1 MEGWRKE
8 VFKKIDIA
16 ENLIIAVDLDG
27 LLLDNEIISYLE
39 SKNYVFVEYTDYA
52 FFRYKYELEYR
63 KNIFY
68 NKKKYIFRVTTE
80 EISIPYD
87 LLQDGFYCELS
98 YSDIFTTI
106 DSDII
111 HLIDKKDID
120 PLYAI
125 HEEFSYGI
133 TRQESLKLIT
143 TRVYKIPYD
152 NVESIAELYKLIL
165 NIQYANLSLPDIF
178 IIFIADELS
187 KIAAFN
193 SLDIYRFLSS
203 PAYFFSILQEE
214 WETFVSAI
222 ENNTKKSALHPFN
235 DKTLWSLVDNLFLEK
250 KLKPIKTTKPDLYSK
265 TYIAGLI
272 IKEDDNLID
281 SANYLFSSI
290 NKLLSEKINKNVWLN
305 ISEKYAELSLLA
317 ISNEVISDGY
327 KKEIKELDIRIN
339 TQFLEWLLQNYAL
352 LINMPHLPSPVM
364 VHHIPHYFASKKH
377 NKLALIVIDGMNYCQ
392 WKKIKYILSAQDT
405 KLLFDE
411 KAVFSWIPTI
421 TSISRQAV
429 FSGKI
434 PDEFAL
440 SITTT
445 NKEKSEWQE
454 FWQNSGIHTSY
465 VQYIKG
471 LGKKKYK
478 NLKEFN
484 NPKTKVMGIVIDIID
499 RLTHNALLGNKGLST
514 EIKTWMHS
522 KYLLNIITELLEDKF
537 EIYITSDHGNKE
549 SIGIGKVHDGVLAD
563 LKGQRVRLY
572 ESEVLLKG
580 NLDQNMSYTWKCP
593 GIPKKYQIMFAK
605 NNYAYINKDEN
616 AICHGGISMEEVVVP
631 FIKIERK
638 GKNRVNEKSS
648 RF

>member
-1 MEGWRKE
+1 MDGNLEGWRKE
-8 VFKKIDIA
+8 VLKKIDITDK
-16 ENLIIAVDLDG
+16 LIIVVDLDG
-27 LLLDNEIISYLE
+27 LLLDKKIISYLK
-39 SKNYVFVEYTDYA
+39 SKYYTLIEYTDYA

-63 KNIFY
+63 ENILF
-68 NKKKYIFRVTTE
+68 KRKKYILRVTTE
-80 EISIPYD
+80 EIFIPYD
-87 LLQDGFYCELS
+87 LLQEAFYCELS
-98 YSDIFTTI
+98 YADIFTTI

-111 HLIDKKDID
+111 HLMDKKDID
-120 PLYAI
+120 LLYAI
-125 HEEFSYGI
+125 HEEFPYGI

-165 NIQYANLSLPDIF
+165 NIQYANLSLPAIF
-178 IIFIADELS
+178 IRFIADELS
-187 KIAAFN
+187 KIPAFN

-203 PAYFFSILQEE
+203 FAYFLSVLQEE
-214 WETFVSAI
+214 WEIFTLAI
-222 ENNTKKSALHPFN
+222 ENNQEESISHPFK

-250 KLKPIKTTKPDLYSK
+250 KLKPIKTTKQDLYSK

-272 IKEDDNLID
+272 IKEDDNLIN
-281 SANYLFSSI
+281 SANYLFNSI

-305 ISEKYAELSLLA
+305 LSEKYAELSLLA

-377 NKLALIVIDGMNYCQ
+377 NKLVLIVIDGMNYCQ
-392 WKKIKYILSAQDT
+392 WKQIKYILSAQDT
-405 KLLFDE
+405 ELLFDE
-411 KAVFSWIPTI
+411 KAVFSWIPTT
-421 TSISRQAV
+421 TSISRQAI

-434 PDEFAL
+434 PAEFAL

-499 RLTHNALLGNKGLST
+499 KLTHNALLGNKGLST

-522 KYLLNIITELLEDKF
+522 NYLLNIITELLEDKF

-572 ESEVLLKG
+572 ESEALLD
-580 NLDQNMSYTWKCP
+580 NSFNDNTSYVWECP
-593 GIPKKYQIMFAK
+593 GIPENYLIMFAK
-605 NNYAYINKDEN
+605 HNYAYINKDES
-616 AICHGGISMEEVVVP
+616 AICHGGMSMEEVVVP

-638 GKNRVNEKSS
+638 GK
-648 RF
+648 

>member
-1 MEGWRKE
+1 MDGNLEGWRKE
-8 VFKKIDIA
+8 VLKKIDITDK
-16 ENLIIAVDLDG
+16 LIIVVDPDG
-27 LLLDNEIISYLE
+27 LLLDKKIISYLK
-39 SKNYVFVEYTDYA
+39 SKNYTLIEYTDYA
-52 FFRYKYELEYR
+52 FFRYKYELKYR
-63 KNIFY
+63 ENILF
-68 NKKKYIFRVTTE
+68 KRKKYILRVTTE

-87 LLQDGFYCELS
+87 LLQEAFYCELS

-111 HLIDKKDID
+111 HLMDKKDIG
-120 PLYAI
+120 PLYTI
-125 HEEFSYGI
+125 HEEFPHGI

-165 NIQYANLSLPDIF
+165 NIQYANLSLPVIF
-178 IIFIADELS
+178 IRFIADELS
-187 KIAAFN
+187 KITALSA
-193 SLDIYRFLSS
+193 LDIYRFLSS

-214 WETFVSAI
+214 WEAFVSAI
-222 ENNTKKSALHPFN
+222 ENNTKKSAVHPFN

-250 KLKPIKTTKPDLYSK
+250 KLKPIKTKKPDLYSK

-281 SANYLFSSI
+281 SANYLFSST

-317 ISNEVISDGY
+317 ISNEVISNDY

-339 TQFLEWLLQNYAL
+339 AQFLEWLLQNYAM

-392 WKKIKYILSAQDT
+392 WKQIKYILSAQDAE
-405 KLLFDE
+405 LLFDE

-421 TSISRQAV
+421 TSISRQAI

-499 RLTHNALLGNKGLST
+499 KLTHNALLGNKGLST

-522 KYLLNIITELLEDKF
+522 NYLLNIITELLEDKF

-572 ESEVLLKG
+572 EGKALLD
-580 NLDQNMSYTWKCP
+580 NSFNDNTSYVWKCP
-593 GIPKKYQIMFAK
+593 GIPENYHIMFAK
-605 NNYAYINKDEN
+605 HNYAYINKDES
-616 AICHGGISMEEVVVP
+616 AICHGGMSMEEVVVP

-638 GKNRVNEKSS
+638 GK
-648 RF
+648 

>member
-1 MEGWRKE
+1 M
-8 VFKKIDIA
+8 
-16 ENLIIAVDLDG
+16 
-27 LLLDNEIISYLE
+27 
-39 SKNYVFVEYTDYA
+39 
-52 FFRYKYELEYR
+52 
-63 KNIFY
+63 
-68 NKKKYIFRVTTE
+68 TTE
-80 EISIPYD
+80 GASIPYD
-87 LLQDGFYCELS
+87 LLQEGFYFELS
-98 YSDIFTTI
+98 YANIFKSI

-111 HLIDKKDID
+111 HLMEKKDID
-120 PLYAI
+120 LLYNI
-125 HEEFSYGI
+125 YNEFPYNIS
-133 TRQESLKLIT
+133 RQESLKLIT
-143 TRVYKIPYD
+143 TRVYKIPYN

-165 NIQYANLSLPDIF
+165 NIQYANLCLPDIF
-178 IIFIADELS
+178 IKFIAEELS
-187 KIAAFN
+187 KIPVFN
-193 SLDIYRFLSS
+193 LLDIHRFLSS
-203 PAYFFSILQEE
+203 PAYFFSTLQEE
-214 WETFVSAI
+214 WGSFIYAI
-222 ENNTKKSALHPFN
+222 ENNPEKSALHPFS

-250 KLKPIKTTKPDLYSK
+250 KLKPVKTAKPILYSE
-265 TYIAGLI
+265 TYYSGLL

-290 NKLLSEKINKNVWLN
+290 NKLLSEKINKNIWLN

-317 ISNEVISDGY
+317 VSNEAISDSY
-327 KKEIKELDIRIN
+327 KKEIKELDSRIN

-352 LINMPHLPSPVM
+352 LINMPYLPSPVM

-377 NKLALIVIDGMNYCQ
+377 NKLALIVIDGMNYGQ
-392 WKKIKYILSAQDT
+392 WKQIKYILSAQDAE
-405 KLLFDE
+405 LLFDE

-421 TSISRQAV
+421 TSISRQTI

-440 SITTT
+440 SMTTT

-454 FWQNSGIHTSY
+454 FWLNSGIHTSY

-471 LGKKKYK
+471 LGKKNYK

-499 RLTHNALLGNKGLST
+499 KLTHNALLGNKGLST

-522 KYLLNIITELLEDKF
+522 NYLLNIITELLEDKF

-549 SIGIGKVHDGVLAD
+549 SIGIGKVSDGVLAE

-572 ESEVLLKG
+572 ESKALLD
-580 NLDQNMSYTWKCP
+580 NSFDNNTSYAWKCP
-593 GIPKKYQIMFAK
+593 GIPENYHMMFAK
-605 NNYAYINKDEN
+605 FNYAYINKDES
-616 AICHGGISMEEVVVP
+616 AICHGGMSMEEVVVP

-638 GKNRVNEKSS
+638 GQNRINEKSS

>member
-1 MEGWRKE
+1 MDGNLEGWRKE
-8 VFKKIDIA
+8 VLKKIDIA
-16 ENLIIAVDLDG
+16 ENLIIAVDPDG
-27 LLLDNEIISYLE
+27 LLLDKEIIPYLK
-39 SKNYVFVEYTDYA
+39 SKNYTLVEYTDYA

-63 KNIFY
+63 ENILF
-68 NKKKYIFRVTTE
+68 KRKKYILRVTIEAT
-80 EISIPYD
+80 SIPYD
-87 LLQDGFYCELS
+87 LLQEGLFCELS

-111 HLIDKKDID
+111 NLMDKKDID
-120 PLYAI
+120 LLYSL
-125 HEEFSYGI
+125 HGEFLYGI

-165 NIQYANLSLPDIF
+165 NIQYANLSLPAIF
-178 IIFIADELS
+178 IRFISDELS
-187 KIAAFN
+187 KIPAFN

-203 PAYFFSILQEE
+203 PAYFLSILQEE
-214 WETFVSAI
+214 WENFVSAI
-222 ENNTKKSALHPFN
+222 ENNTKKSKLHPFN

-250 KLKPIKTTKPDLYSK
+250 KLKPIKTTKPILYSK
-265 TYIAGLI
+265 TYYPGLL
-272 IKEDDNLID
+272 IKEDDNLIN

-290 NKLLSEKINKNVWLN
+290 NKLLSEKINKNVLFD

-339 TQFLEWLLQNYAL
+339 AQFLEWLLQNYAL

-364 VHHIPHYFASKKH
+364 VHHIPHYFVSKKH

-392 WKKIKYILSAQDT
+392 WKQIKYLLSTQDNQ
-405 KLLFDE
+405 LLFDE

-421 TSISRQAV
+421 TSISRQAI

-434 PDEFAL
+434 PDEFAM

-445 NKEKSEWQE
+445 NREKGEWQE
-454 FWQNSGIHTSY
+454 FWQNNGIHPSY
-465 VQYIKG
+465 VQYVKG

-484 NPKTKVMGIVIDIID
+484 NPKTKIMGIVIDIID
-499 RLTHNALLGNKGLST
+499 KLTHNALLGNKGLST
-514 EIKTWMHS
+514 EIRTWMQS
-522 KYLLNIITELLEDKF
+522 KYLLNIITEFLEDNF

-549 SIGIGKVHDGVLAD
+549 SIGVGKAHDGVLAD
-563 LKGQRVRLY
+563 LKGQRARLY
-572 ESEVLLKG
+572 ESKALLD
-580 NLDQNMSYTWKCP
+580 NSFDNNISYVWKCP
-593 GIPKKYQIMFAK
+593 GIPENYHIMFAK
-605 NNYAYINKDEN
+605 HNYAYINKDES
-616 AICHGGISMEEVVVP
+616 AICHGGMSMEEVVIP
-631 FIKIERK
+631 FIKIGRK
-638 GKNRVNEKSS
+638 GK
-648 RF
+648 

>member
-1 MEGWRKE
+1 MDGNLEGWRKE
-8 VFKKIDIA
+8 VLKKIDISDK
-16 ENLIIAVDLDG
+16 LIIIVDPDR
-27 LLLDNEIISYLE
+27 LLLDKEIISYLKN
-39 SKNYVFVEYTDYA
+39 KNYTLIEYTDYA

-63 KNIFY
+63 ENILF
-68 NKKKYIFRVTTE
+68 KRKKYTLRVTTE
-80 EISIPYD
+80 DISIPYD
-87 LLQDGFYCELS
+87 LLQEAFYCELS

-106 DSDII
+106 DLDII
-111 HLIDKKDID
+111 HLMDKKDID
-120 PLYAI
+120 LLYAI
-125 HEEFSYGI
+125 YEEFTYGI

-165 NIQYANLSLPDIF
+165 NIQYANLNLPDIF
-178 IIFIADELS
+178 IRFIADELS
-187 KIAAFN
+187 KIPAFN

-203 PAYFFSILQEE
+203 PAYFLSVLQEE
-214 WETFVSAI
+214 WETFTLAI
-222 ENNTKKSALHPFN
+222 ENNQEESILHPFK

-250 KLKPIKTTKPDLYSK
+250 KLKPIKTTKPTLYSK
-265 TYIAGLI
+265 TYYPGLL
-272 IKEDDNLID
+272 IKEDDNLIN

-305 ISEKYAELSLLA
+305 ISEKYAELFLLA

-392 WKKIKYILSAQDT
+392 WKQIKHILSTQDT
-405 KLLFDE
+405 ELLFDE

-421 TSISRQAV
+421 TSISRQAI

-499 RLTHNALLGNKGLST
+499 KLTHNALLGNKGLST
-514 EIKTWMHS
+514 EIKTWMQS
-522 KYLLNIITELLEDKF
+522 NYLLNIITELLEDKF

-549 SIGIGKVHDGVLAD
+549 AIGIGKVHDGVLAD

-572 ESEVLLKG
+572 ESKALLD
-580 NLDQNMSYTWKCP
+580 NSFDNNTSYAWKCP
-593 GIPKKYQIMFAK
+593 GIPENYHIMFVK
-605 NNYAYINKDEN
+605 HNYAYINKDES
-616 AICHGGISMEEVVVP
+616 AICHGGMSIEEAVVP

-638 GKNRVNEKSS
+638 GK
-648 RF
+648 

>member
-8 VFKKIDIA
+8 IFKKINFA
-16 ENLIIAVDLDG
+16 YNLIIAVDLDG

-39 SKNYVFVEYTDYA
+39 SNNFTLIEYTDYA
-52 FFRYKYELEYR
+52 FFRYKYEQEYR
-63 KNIFY
+63 ENIFY
-68 NKKKYIFRVTTE
+68 KKKRYVVRLTTE
-80 EISIPYD
+80 GTSIPYD
-87 LLQDGFYCELS
+87 LLHEGIYCELS
-98 YSDIFTTI
+98 YADIFATI

-111 HLIDKKDID
+111 RLMDKKDID
-120 PLYAI
+120 LLYI
-125 HEEFSYGI
+125 MYKDFRYDI

-152 NVESIAELYKLIL
+152 NVELIAELYKLIL

-178 IIFIADELS
+178 IRFIADELS
-187 KIAAFN
+187 KIPVFN
-193 SLDIYRFLSS
+193 LLNIYRFLSS
-203 PAYFFSILQEE
+203 FAYFLSILQEE
-214 WETFVSAI
+214 WITFTLGI
-222 ENNTKKSALHPFN
+222 ESDKGKNISHPFS

-250 KLKPIKTTKPDLYSK
+250 KLKPVKTAKPILYSE
-265 TYIAGLI
+265 TYYAGLL

-290 NKLLSEKINKNVWLN
+290 NKLLSEKINKNEWFN
-305 ISEKYAELSLLA
+305 INEKYAELSLLA
-317 ISNEVISDGY
+317 INNEVISDSY
-327 KKEIKELDIRIN
+327 KKEIKELDSRIN

-352 LINMPHLPSPVM
+352 LINMPYLPSPVM
-364 VHHIPHYFASKKH
+364 VHHIPHYFASKKY

-392 WKKIKYILSAQDT
+392 WKQIKYILSTQDT
-405 KLLFDE
+405 DLLFDE
-411 KAVFSWIPTI
+411 KAVFSWVPTI
-421 TSISRQAV
+421 TSISRQAI

-484 NPKTKVMGIVIDIID
+484 NPKTKIMGIVIDIID
-499 RLTHNALLGNKGLST
+499 KLIHNALLGNKGLAT
-514 EIKTWMHS
+514 EIKTWMQS

-549 SIGIGKVHDGVLAD
+549 SIGIGKVSDRVLAE

-572 ESEVLLKG
+572 ESKALLD
-580 NLDQNMSYTWKCP
+580 NSFDNNTSYVWKCP
-593 GIPKKYQIMFAK
+593 GIPDNYHMMFAK
-605 NNYAYINKDEN
+605 FNYAYINKDES
-616 AICHGGISMEEVVVP
+616 AICHGGMSMEEVVVP

-638 GKNRVNEKSS
+638 GKIE
-648 RF
+648 

>member
-8 VFKKIDIA
+8 VLKKIYIA
-16 ENLIIAVDLDG
+16 ENLIIAVDPDG

-39 SKNYVFVEYTDYA
+39 SNNFTFIEYTDYA
-52 FFRYKYELEYR
+52 FFRYRYELEYR
-63 KNIFY
+63 ENIFY
-68 NKKKYIFRVTTE
+68 KKKRYIVRLTTE
-80 EISIPYD
+80 GTSIPYD
-87 LLQDGFYCELS
+87 LLHEGIYCELS
-98 YSDIFTTI
+98 YANIFKSI

-111 HLIDKKDID
+111 HLMDKKDID
-120 PLYAI
+120 LLYNI
-125 HEEFSYGI
+125 YDEFPYNIS
-133 TRQESLKLIT
+133 RQESLKLIT
-143 TRVYKIPYD
+143 TRIYKIPYN
-152 NVESIAELYKLIL
+152 NVESISELYKLIL
-165 NIQYANLSLPDIF
+165 NIQYASLSLPDIF
-178 IIFIADELS
+178 IKFITDELS
-187 KIAAFN
+187 KIPAFN

-203 PAYFFSILQEE
+203 PAYFFSTLQEE
-214 WETFVSAI
+214 WETFISAI
-222 ENNTKKSALHPFN
+222 ESNTEKSASHPFSY
-235 DKTLWSLVDNLFLEK
+235 KTLWSLVDNLFLEK

-272 IKEDDNLID
+272 IKEDDNLIN

-317 ISNEVISDGY
+317 ISNEVISDSY
-327 KKEIKELDIRIN
+327 KKEIKELNIRIN

-352 LINMPHLPSPVM
+352 LINIPYLPSPVM

-377 NKLALIVIDGMNYCQ
+377 NKLALIVIDGMNYGQ
-392 WKKIKYILSAQDT
+392 WKQIKYILSAQDT
-405 KLLFDE
+405 ELLFDE

-421 TSISRQAV
+421 TSISRQAI

-445 NKEKSEWQE
+445 NKEKSEWQV
-454 FWQNSGIHTSY
+454 FWLNSGIHTSY

-471 LGKKKYK
+471 LGKKQYK

-499 RLTHNALLGNKGLST
+499 KLTHNALLGNKGLST

-549 SIGIGKVHDGVLAD
+549 GIGIGKVHDGVLAD

-572 ESEVLLKG
+572 ESKALLDISFD
-580 NLDQNMSYTWKCP
+580 NNISFVWKCP
-593 GIPKKYQIMFAK
+593 GIPENYHIMFAK
-605 NNYAYINKDEN
+605 HNYAYINKDES
-616 AICHGGISMEEVVVP
+616 AICHGGMSIEEVVVP

-638 GKNRVNEKSS
+638 G
-648 RF
+648 